1 MRADHELD
9 DRRHMLETDTRY
21 PSPCADTCSQKARRR
36 LKCVPPPRRPPAP
49 ASSVK
54 LTPEGFLQLLADT
67 GASVV
72 TKGTW
77 LPDKSKATAADPP
90 LYLHVVAQTKEI
102 LDKALA
108 AVRSCSCHQRA
119 IDDRADRPAC
129 FSIAARR
136 SKC

>member
-1 MRADHELD
+1 MMVERLIL
-9 DRRHMLETDTRY
+9 RL
-21 PSPCADTCSQKARRR
+21 SSCAGGSYLLTKGSTQAQVRLPTSASLARR
-36 LKCVPPPRRPPAP
+36 AP
-49 ASSVK
+49 
-54 LTPEGFLQLLADT
+54 LTPGLPLLQLLADT

-108 AVRSCSCHQRA
+108 AVR
-119 IDDRADRPAC
+119 PLPT
-129 FSIAARR
+129 FYARDAT
-136 SKC
+136 